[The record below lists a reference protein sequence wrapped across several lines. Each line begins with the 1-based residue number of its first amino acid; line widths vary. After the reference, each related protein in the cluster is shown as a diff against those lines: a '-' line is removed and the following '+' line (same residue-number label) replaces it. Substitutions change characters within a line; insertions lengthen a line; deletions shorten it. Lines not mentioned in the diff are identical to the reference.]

1 MTSDPSKF
9 TEDMAWQEIRQG
21 TYRVDLWEQ
30 ALAQSQGD
38 ATRAREV
45 YIQLRT
51 QTLRHDVGRL
61 LAGHVRKALAA
72 DAPQRPDFTSARDL
86 ERKS

>member
-1 MTSDPSKF
+1 MSPDPSKI

-30 ALAQSQGD
+30 ALSQSSND
-38 ATRAREV
+38 ASVAREI
-45 YIQLRT
+45 YIRLRT

-61 LAGHVRKALAA
+61 LAGHIRKALADGTPRRA
-72 DAPQRPDFTSARDL
+72 DFKSARDL
-86 ERKS
+86 ERKT

>member
-1 MTSDPSKF
+1 MEAHPIKI

-30 ALAQSQGD
+30 ALAQSQGV

-51 QTLRHDVGRL
+51 QALRHDVGRL

-72 DAPQRPDFTSARDL
+72 DAPQRPDFKSARDL
-86 ERKS
+86 GRKS